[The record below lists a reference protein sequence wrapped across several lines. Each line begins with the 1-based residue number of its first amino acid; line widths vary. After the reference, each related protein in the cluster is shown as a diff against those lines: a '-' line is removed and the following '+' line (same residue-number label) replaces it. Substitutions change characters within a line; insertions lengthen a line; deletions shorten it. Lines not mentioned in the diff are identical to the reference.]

1 MEHTW
6 SSAYWEGSNATHRW
20 WLLDKQLTS
29 ETAVGKQIFEKRKQ
43 NKFQKLYNDA
53 GIRILFFRKFRL
65 AFVRD
70 GKMCDILWSAS
81 ETGHLKHVESIAE
94 RSAVTAHSSAKL
106 FSLSLVSL
114 KSKPSI
120 KLLFIL
126 IGQPR
131 LPFIKPFDLPKH
143 SFPQDPT
150 ACSDSNS
157 VVNTTYSYKQ
167 NLARLFRQ

>member
-6 SSAYWEGSNATHRW
+6 SSACWEGNNTTHRR

-29 ETAVGKQIFEKRKQ
+29 GTAVGIQIL
-43 NKFQKLYNDA
+43 QKNETKWYNET
-53 GIRILFFRKFRL
+53 GVRILCFWKFRL
-65 AFVRD
+65 AFVQD
-70 GKMCDILWSAS
+70 GKMCGILWAAS
-81 ETGHLKHVESIAE
+81 ETEHLKHVESVGE

-106 FSLSLVSL
+106 FSLSLVPL
-114 KSKPSI
+114 KSNPSI

-126 IGQPR
+126 IGRPHS
-131 LPFIKPFDLPKH
+131 PFIKPFDLPKH